1 MRPSL
6 LSAFPAFL
14 ALALVAGAVPSA
26 RAQQRPD
33 VIRGV
38 VRASGV
44 RIPYAVVELSPRNG
58 KQFTD
63 DSGAF
68 RIGGVPPGVYRLY
81 VRQVGF
87 RPFDTTVVKVPGAP
101 VTVDVD
107 LEQLVVELAAITV
120 SVPRSCAT
128 PGPPDSAIAPL
139 LAAVFDQLRQNAE
152 RYAFLADSYPFHY
165 RMSRVFADYDE
176 RGRVVYTS
184 ADTVR
189 YLSSGRMAY
198 RPGQVLAFGVGPEH
212 ETAKVIR
219 LPTLADFADST
230 FQASHCFYYAGV
242 VQKDTGRYIRFDYL
256 PSDSIRYPDIAGEVD
271 LDAHTYQIR
280 YAVIRLTR
288 VARAMPGLQA
298 TTSTITFG
306 ELYPNIVVPVHM
318 EGVLVPEP
326 RFDVRTPISKNTEV
340 QQLVDVHF
348 ERPLPGMAPAGP

>member
-1 MRPSL
+1 MRRST
-6 LSAFPAFL
+6 LSAVPVFL
-14 ALALVAGAVPSA
+14 VLAGLAGAVPTA

-44 RIPYAVVELSPRNG
+44 RIPYAVVELSVRNG

-68 RIGGVPPGVYRLY
+68 RFGGVPPGAYRLY

-87 RPFDTTVVKVPGAP
+87 RPFDTTVVKAPGSP
-101 VTVDVD
+101 VAVEID
-107 LEQLVVELAAITV
+107 LEPLVVELAAITV
-120 SVPRSCAT
+120 SVPRACSS
-128 PGPPDSAIAPL
+128 PGPPDSAISPQ

-152 RYAFLADSYPFHY
+152 RYALLADSYPFHY

-176 RGRVVYTS
+176 RNRVVYTS
-184 ADTVR
+184 TDTVR

-198 RPGQVLAFGVGPEH
+198 RPGQVLGPGYGPEH
-212 ETAKVIR
+212 ESEKVIR
-219 LPTLADFADST
+219 LPTLADLADSV

-242 VQKDTGRYIRFDYL
+242 VQRDTGRYIRFDFL
-256 PSDSIRYPDIAGEVD
+256 PSDSIRFPDIAGEVD
-271 LDAHTYQIR
+271 LDARTYQIR
-280 YAVIRLTR
+280 YVVTRLTR
-288 VARAMPGLQA
+288 VARAMPGLVS

-306 ELYPNIVVPVHM
+306 ELYPNVLVPVHM

-326 RFDVRTPISKNTEV
+326 KFDVRTPIARTTET

-348 ERPLPGMAPAGP
+348 ERPLPGRGPSGP